1 MNAVANLG
9 VILVFNELCC
19 KVIFI
24 YHGTL
29 SLVLPCAWI
38 SWMGLC

>member
-19 KVIFI
+19 GVICI
-24 YHGTL
+24 QHGSL
-29 SLVLPCAWI
+29 SLVLPCVWI
-38 SWMGLC
+38 Q